1 MGRVEPGNGDPAE
14 VVEMKIKFRVP
25 VVTGK
30 TYDIEG
36 ELTDEEANSLLEFAF
51 LALLS
56 RGVSPASIA
65 PSVSAIIEETEREM
79 AAQEDG
85 TDDSSDDKR
94 TIN

>member
-1 MGRVEPGNGDPAE
+1 
-14 VVEMKIKFRVP
+14 MKIKFRVP